1 MKQYKTTFYHQL
13 TSTDCGA
20 ACLAMIAS
28 FFGKNY
34 RLQQLKTLFEFTRI
48 GITIQ
53 DIVDNAI
60 KQPPPKEVDLVKN
73 EGIAFRA
80 PIEMMC
86 T

>member
-1 MKQYKTTFYHQL
+1 
-13 TSTDCGA
+13 
-20 ACLAMIAS
+20 MIAS
-28 FFGKNY
+28 NIEKF
-34 RLQQLKTLFEFTRI
+34 L
-48 GITIQ
+48 
-53 DIVDNAI
+53 I

>member
-1 MKQYKTTFYHQL
+1 MKQIIYLSCL
-13 TSTDCGA
+13 TVFIFCSCNSS
-20 ACLAMIAS
+20 IEE
-28 FFGKNY
+28 KND
-34 RLQQLKTLFEFTRI
+34 LETE
-48 GITIQ
+48 
-53 DIVDNAI
+53 NI